1 MKIRALTSFS
11 GVLCMAKGEVIK
23 CDDKSLLDDL
33 LSAGYVEPLEEK
45 KAPKRSVKNENQ
57 RNN

>member
-23 CDDKSLLDDL
+23 CDDKLLLDDL

-57 RNN
+57 